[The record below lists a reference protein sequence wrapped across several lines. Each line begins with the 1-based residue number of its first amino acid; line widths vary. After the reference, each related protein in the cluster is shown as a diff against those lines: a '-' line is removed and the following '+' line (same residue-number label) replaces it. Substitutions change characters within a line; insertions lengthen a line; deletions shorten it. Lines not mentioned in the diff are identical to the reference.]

1 MRAIA
6 AIAWR
11 GFILLMDWGMRGIFL
26 WLPGLPRFFRLRGL
40 RLLGF
45 MRTSRNTGLPCFFLC
60 LRIIRRFWRI
70 VRRIGPRMGR
80 KMGGSLIFQA
90 CGRRFRLGNLCRR
103 LYLGVL
109 GNDLEGRFWIGWD
122 LPKLCRW

>member
-11 GFILLMDWGMRGIFL
+11 GFILLMGWGTRGIFL
-26 WLPGLPRFFRLRGL
+26 WLLALLRFFRRRGP

-45 MRTSRNTGLPCFFLC
+45 MRTWSATGLLYFFRC
-60 LRIIRRFWRI
+60 LRIMRRFWRI
-70 VRRIGPRMGR
+70 VQR
-80 KMGGSLIFQA
+80 MGGSLIFLV

-103 LYLGVL
+103 LCMSDSKSDLGW
-109 GNDLEGRFWIGWD
+109 RFWIRWD
-122 LPKLCRW
+122 LPRLCRW